1 VNGAPAAIG
10 SGANATQDA
19 SQINQL
25 SEVAY
30 QTRPDIAQARQNLE
44 ATQTTSSLARVQ
56 TGVQV
61 TADYSAS
68 HQFDP
73 NYYNN
78 SNNQD
83 RLFSVNVTY
92 PLFDGGFVRSQF
104 RADQAAARA
113 AEAQLTS
120 LRQQVAVEVEQAY
133 RTLAQARAAL
143 PAVAAAQQAAQVNY
157 DAAIA
162 SRREGVGSI
171 VDVIT
176 AQTSLVQAQV
186 NYVQAVYTFYTADAA
201 LARAIGQTDHI
212 GQIGNTAA
220 QNPPIVNPTAPP
232 SANP

>member
-1 VNGAPAAIG
+1 
-10 SGANATQDA
+10 
-19 SQINQL
+19 
-25 SEVAY
+25 
-30 QTRPDIAQARQNLE
+30 
-44 ATQTTSSLARVQ
+44 
-56 TGVQV
+56 VQV
-61 TADYSAS
+61 TADFTAS

-73 NYYNN
+73 NYYDSSN
-78 SNNQD
+78 SQD
-83 RLFSVNVTY
+83 RLFSVNASY

-104 RADQAAARA
+104 RANQAASRA
-113 AEAQLTS
+113 SEAQLTS

-186 NYVQAVYTFYTADAA
+186 SYVQAVYTFYNADAA
-201 LARAIGQTDHI
+201 LAKAVGQTDRI
-212 GQIGNTAA
+212 GEIGNTAA
-220 QNPPIVNPTAPP
+220 QNPPMLIPTAPP
-232 SANP
+232 TSTNP